1 VRWQPLRF
9 PISGADVMALGV
21 SAGPRVGELL
31 RALEAWWVAGD
42 FAADAAALRAQLQR
56 MVAQG

>member
-1 VRWQPLRF
+1 
-9 PISGADVMALGV
+9 MAVGIP
-21 SAGPRVGELL
+21 AGPRVGELL

-42 FAADAAALRAQLQR
+42 FTADATALRAELQR